1 VTAATHDDAPPA
13 PGKIICIGLNY
24 ADHAAEAKLAL
35 PEQPI
40 CFAKWP
46 TALIGPG
53 EAIRLPSLTAE
64 PDYEAELA
72 VVIGRR
78 ATDVAAADAF
88 DHVAGYACFN
98 DVSARDLQ
106 RADGQWSR
114 SKSFDTFAPMGPVV
128 PASAIAD
135 PQALAIRCIV
145 NGEVLQ
151 DGTTADMVFGVA
163 ELIAFVSR
171 STTLLPG
178 DVIATGT
185 PAGVG
190 LAQQPPRFLRPG
202 DEVTVE
208 IEGIGS
214 LTNPV
219 VAGS

>member
-1 VTAATHDDAPPA
+1 MPSANHDEARPV

-24 ADHAAEAKLAL
+24 ADHAAEAHLAL
-35 PEQPI
+35 PAQPI

-53 EAIRLPSLTAE
+53 EPIRLPSDTAE

-78 ATDVAAADAF
+78 AIDVAVDDAL
-88 DHVAGYACFN
+88 DYVAGYACFN

-106 RADGQWSR
+106 RAEGQWSR

-128 PASAIAD
+128 PTSAVAD
-135 PQALAIRCIV
+135 PQALSIRCLV
-145 NGEVLQ
+145 NGEVMQ

-171 STTLLPG
+171 STSLLPG

-190 LAQQPPRFLRPG
+190 LAKQPPRFLRPG

-208 IEGIGS
+208 ISGVGTLS
-214 LTNPV
+214 NPV

>member
-1 VTAATHDDAPPA
+1 MPETPS
-13 PGKIICIGLNY
+13 KIICIGLNY
-24 ADHAAEAKLAL
+24 RDHAAESNLTL
-35 PEQPI
+35 PAAPL

-53 EAIRLPSLTAE
+53 EPIRIPPLTLE

-72 VVIGRR
+72 VVIGRTTR
-78 ATDVAAADAF
+78 GVGVDDAL

-128 PASAIAD
+128 PVTEIAD
-135 PQALAIRCIV
+135 PQRLAIRCLI

-151 DGTTADMVFGVA
+151 DGTTADMVFPVA
-163 ELIAFVSR
+163 ELIAYVSQY
-171 STTLLPG
+171 TTLLPG

-190 LAQQPPRFLRPG
+190 LAKQPPRWLRPG
-202 DEVTVE
+202 DEVTVA
-208 IEGIGS
+208 IEGVGT

-219 VAGS
+219 ISAD

>member
-1 VTAATHDDAPPA
+1 MSSANPDPSGPI
-13 PGKIICIGLNY
+13 PSKIICIGLNY
-24 ADHAAEAKLAL
+24 ADHAAEANLAL
-35 PEQPI
+35 PAQPI

-46 TALIGPG
+46 SALVGPG
-53 EAIRLPSLTAE
+53 EPIRLPSATAE

-78 ATDVAAADAF
+78 AFDVAVEEALDY
-88 DHVAGYACFN
+88 VAGYACFN

-106 RADGQWSR
+106 RAEGQWSR
-114 SKSFDTFAPMGPVV
+114 SKSFDTFAPMGPMV
-128 PASAIAD
+128 PASAIVD
-135 PQALAIRCIV
+135 PQALSIRCLV
-145 NGEVLQ
+145 NGEVMQ

-171 STTLLPG
+171 STTLSPG

-190 LAQQPPRFLRPG
+190 LAKQPPRFLRPG

-208 IEGIGS
+208 IEGVGS

-219 VAGS
+219 VAGT

>member
-1 VTAATHDDAPPA
+1 MTAATHDDAPPA